1 MFDNNIPIT
10 RVTGRPVLAGERTH
24 SSGQSFRP
32 AVDIRG
38 RVLHVRRGRQRS
50 RRYSPVAYGGINRR
64 HPNDQR
70 RGLRNTDHVGDR
82 VVTLLVPAGTKLDSL
97 IGREI
102 SLIIAN

>member
-10 RVTGRPVLAGERTH
+10 KVTARPVLAGERTH

-38 RVLHVRRGRQRS
+38 RVLNVRRGRQRP
-50 RRYSPVAYGGINRR
+50 RRYSPVAYGGVNRR

-70 RGLRNTDHVGDR
+70 RSLGNTDRTGDR
-82 VVTLLVPAGTKLDSL
+82 VVTLLVPAGTKLDDMV
-97 IGREI
+97 GREI